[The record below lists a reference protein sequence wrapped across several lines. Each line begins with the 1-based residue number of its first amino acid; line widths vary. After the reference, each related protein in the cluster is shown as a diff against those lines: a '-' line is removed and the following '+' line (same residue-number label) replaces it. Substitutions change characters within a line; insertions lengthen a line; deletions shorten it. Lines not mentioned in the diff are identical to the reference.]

1 MDKKTLDKSKI
12 MKNAL
17 KKMRKKDIPKP
28 ESKNNRTRSTPPHT
42 KSTPFNP
49 SAPKISLVIHPC
61 CLPFSSLDVSLEN
74 LVLDQLIIP

>member
-17 KKMRKKDIPKP
+17 KKREREILQ
-28 ESKNNRTRSTPPHT
+28 SKNNRTRSTPPHT

-49 SAPKISLVIHPC
+49 SAPKISLVIPLAVCH
-61 CLPFSSLDVSLEN
+61 
-74 LVLDQLIIP
+74 LVLLMLVWRIWYWIN

>member
-17 KKMRKKDIPKP
+17 KKREREIFQ
-28 ESKNNRTRSTPPHT
+28 SKNNRTRNTPPHT

-49 SAPKISLVIHPC
+49 SAPKISLVIPLAVCH
-61 CLPFSSLDVSLEN
+61 
-74 LVLDQLIIP
+74 LVLLMLVWRIWYWIN

>member
-49 SAPKISLVIHPC
+49 SAPKISLVIPLAVCH
-61 CLPFSSLDVSLEN
+61 
-74 LVLDQLIIP
+74 LVLLMLVWRIWYWIN